1 MGCSKRISKREVYSN
16 MILTLLTREIKK
28 SQINKL
34 TLHLKQLEK
43 GEQTKPKISRRKEI
57 KDQSK
62 NK

>member
-16 MILTLLTREIKK
+16 TILTLLTREIKK